1 MVGSVRTWLIIF
13 AILLLILSANAVT
26 SRKLEEASA
35 RLAELAGALTGAVE
49 REDWEEASSLRD
61 ELDAYWEETRP
72 GLQTF
77 IDHSELENV
86 DILMARIRAM
96 LPARDARALLPEL
109 SELSRD
115 ISHLTRRYELAAENV
130 F

>member
-1 MVGSVRTWLIIF
+1 VRTWLIIF
-13 AILLLILSANAVT
+13 AVLLLILAVDAAA
-26 SRKLEEASA
+26 SRKLEETAA
-35 RLAELAGALTGAVE
+35 RLSELTSALTDAVE
-49 REDWEEASSLRD
+49 RENWAEASSLQD
-61 ELDAYWEETRP
+61 ELDAYWDETRP
-72 GLQTF
+72 RLQMF
-77 IDHSELENV
+77 IDHAELENV

-96 LPARDARALLPEL
+96 LPARDTGALLPEL